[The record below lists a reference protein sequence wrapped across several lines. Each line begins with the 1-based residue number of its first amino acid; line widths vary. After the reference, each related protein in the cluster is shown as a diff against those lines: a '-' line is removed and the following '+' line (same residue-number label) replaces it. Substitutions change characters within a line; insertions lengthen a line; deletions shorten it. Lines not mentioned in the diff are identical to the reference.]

1 MIQHVGKVAE
11 YLVLSELIRR
21 DVEAY
26 SAISFR
32 QEHYDITVVR
42 PDRTISRVQ
51 VKATELHNKST
62 NNPVSNLAKDY
73 DHLVLVVFDGT
84 APLYFIMTKAEV
96 VSEFVPNKPGTIY
109 VSRQESGRFKVK
121 ESFARHQNQWDKI
134 VSLSGLRSPTI
145 G

>member
-1 MIQHVGKVAE
+1 MIQHIGKVAE
-11 YLVLSELIRR
+11 YLVLAELIRK

-51 VKATELHNKST
+51 VKATELRNKST
-62 NNPVSNLAKDY
+62 NNPVSNLSKVY

-84 APLYFIMTKAEV
+84 APAYFILTKQEAEH
-96 VSEFVPNKPGTIY
+96 EYAANKPGTIY
-109 VSRQESGRFKVK
+109 VSKKINREFSVK
-121 ESFARHQNQWDKI
+121 ESIVQHKDCWAKI
-134 VSLSGLRSPTI
+134 VGNEA
-145 G
+145 